1 MTSAG
6 AGEGD
11 KGIGGSA
18 SVEVGL
24 GIGMFTQTSPISLPD
39 LFFSAACGHA
49 LRPGSLDFRCKV
61 RITSRLETSSKSDRY
76 IRYIQILYQIW
87 MEIDIQK
94 VHRLQQSGDVL
105 ATCSEQP

>member
-6 AGEGD
+6 TGERDKAD

-24 GIGMFTQTSPISLPD
+24 GIGMFFTQKSPNISLPD

-61 RITSRLETSSKSDRY
+61 GITSRLQTSSNSDRY
-76 IRYIQILYQIW
+76 IRYYQIW

-94 VHRLQQSGDVL
+94 VLKH
-105 ATCSEQP
+105 ATV

>member
-6 AGEGD
+6 AGDGRD

-24 GIGMFTQTSPISLPD
+24 GIGMFFTQKSPKVSLPD
-39 LFFSAACGHA
+39 LLFSAACGHA

-61 RITSRLETSSKSDRY
+61 GIVSDFKQY
-76 IRYIQILYQIW
+76 
-87 MEIDIQK
+87 
-94 VHRLQQSGDVL
+94 
-105 ATCSEQP
+105 